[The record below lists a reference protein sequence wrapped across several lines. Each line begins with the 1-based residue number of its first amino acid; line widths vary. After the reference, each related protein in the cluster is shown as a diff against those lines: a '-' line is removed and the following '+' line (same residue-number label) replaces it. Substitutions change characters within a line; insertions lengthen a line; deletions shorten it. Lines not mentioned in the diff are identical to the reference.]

1 MEIIRMVEIVKYA
14 ATGRRKTA
22 VARVEITPGSGKIV
36 VNKRAFEVYFPRET
50 DRLSILETLNATRST
65 NKFDIKVKVSGGGS
79 TGQAGAFRLGLAR
92 ALSACDPE
100 NRTSLKKGQFLSRDP
115 RMKER
120 KKPGQKGARRKFQ
133 WVKR

>member
-1 MEIIRMVEIVKYA
+1 MVELVKYA

-22 VARVEITPGSGKIV
+22 VARISMSPGTGKIV
-36 VNKRAFEVYFPRET
+36 INNRPFEHYFTRET
-50 DRLSILETLNATRST
+50 DRILFLEPLQLTNNL
-65 NKFDIKVKVSGGGS
+65 NKFDIKAQVNGGGL
-79 TGQAGAFRLGLAR
+79 TGQAGACRLGLSR
-92 ALSACDPE
+92 ALTTCDME
-100 NRTSLKKGQFLSRDP
+100 NKSSLKKADCLRRDP